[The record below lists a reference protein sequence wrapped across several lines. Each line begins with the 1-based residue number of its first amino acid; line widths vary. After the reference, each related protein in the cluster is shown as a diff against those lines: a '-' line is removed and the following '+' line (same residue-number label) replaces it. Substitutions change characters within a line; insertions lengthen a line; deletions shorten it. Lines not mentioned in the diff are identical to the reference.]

1 MTQEEAFIKQTVA
14 INNIKAFCTMRG
26 IQLRNLEAS
35 IGVTKGYFSRI
46 KAEPRGIPFYK
57 ILMAADALGVSLEKL
72 VDPYVVNTMEIERI
86 ERQIESLESKK
97 AELLGK
103 RDDNSFE
110 PWGDTAT

>member
-1 MTQEEAFIKQTVA
+1 MTQGEALIKQTVA

-26 IQLRNLEAS
+26 IQLGNLEIS
-35 IGVTKGYFSRI
+35 IGVSKGYFSRI
-46 KAEPRGIPFYK
+46 KSGTRGVPFYK

-72 VDPYVVNTMEIERI
+72 VDPYVVNIMEIERI

-97 AELLGK
+97 TELLGK
-103 RDDNSFE
+103 RDNNSFE

>member
-1 MTQEEAFIKQTVA
+1 MTREEALIKQTVA

-26 IQLRNLEAS
+26 IQLGNLEAS
-35 IGVTKGYFSRI
+35 IGVSKGYFSRI
-46 KAEPRGIPFYK
+46 KANTRGVPFYK

-72 VDPYVVNTMEIERI
+72 VDPYVVNSMEIERI

-97 AELLGK
+97 AELLGE

>member
-1 MTQEEAFIKQTVA
+1 MTRDEAFIKQTVA

-26 IQLRNLEAS
+26 IQLGNLEAS
-35 IGVTKGYFSRI
+35 IGVSKGYFSRI
-46 KAEPRGIPFYK
+46 KADTRGVPFCK

-97 AELLGK
+97 AELLK
-103 RDDNSFE
+103 TDERVC
-110 PWGDTAT
+110 PTPL